1 MATLTYDPT
10 PADQPE
16 FNEAEQEA
24 LAIGEQAEAE
34 QNQMLAGKFKDAEA
48 LEKAYL
54 ELQSKL
60 GESNE
65 NGNAEEGVREQEQAP
80 EEEVEPSIADV
91 LNEANQQYA
100 ENGELSPEMIEK
112 LSAMD
117 SKELVDS
124 YMQLQAQEQVQDL
137 TESQVN
143 EVFKSVGGEEAY
155 QGLMAW
161 AGENL
166 PQNFVESY
174 DNLVNIGDP
183 SMIKLALAGLRAAYI
198 DSNGYEGQMLS
209 GKASRETADVFRS
222 QAEVVQAMN
231 DPRYDRDPAYR
242 NDVFEKLNR
251 SNIDY

>member
-24 LAIGEQAEAE
+24 LAIGEQAAAD
-34 QNQMLAGKFKDAEA
+34 QQQMLAGKFKDAEA

-60 GESNE
+60 GEQNENESNE
-65 NGNAEEGVREQEQAP
+65 VREQEEAP
-80 EEEVEPSIADV
+80 EEEVEPSVADV

-112 LSAMD
+112 LTAMD
-117 SKELVDS
+117 SKELVDT

-137 TESQVN
+137 TETQVN
-143 EVFKSVGGEEAY
+143 EVFNSVGGQEAY

-166 PQNFVESY
+166 PKNFVESY

-183 SMIKLALAGLRAAYI
+183 NMIKLALAGLRSAYI
-198 DSNGYEGQMLS
+198 DSNGYEGEMLT
-209 GKASRETADVFRS
+209 GKASQQTADVFRS
-222 QAEVVQAMN
+222 QAEVIQAMN

>member
-10 PADQPE
+10 PADEPE

-24 LAIGEQAEAE
+24 LAIGEQAAAE
-34 QNQMLAGKFKDAEA
+34 QQQMLAGKFKDAES

-60 GESNE
+60 GEQNANESNE
-65 NGNAEEGVREQEQAP
+65 VREQEEAP
-80 EEEVEPSIADV
+80 EEEVEPSVADV

-112 LSAMD
+112 LTAMD
-117 SKELVDS
+117 SKELVDT

-137 TESQVN
+137 TETQVN
-143 EVFKSVGGEEAY
+143 EVFNSVGGQEAY

-166 PQNFVESY
+166 PKNFVESY

-183 SMIKLALAGLRAAYI
+183 NMIKLALAGLRSAYI
-198 DSNGYEGQMLS
+198 DSNGYEGEMLT
-209 GKASRETADVFRS
+209 GKASQQTADVFRS
-222 QAEVVQAMN
+222 QAEVIQAMN

-242 NDVFEKLNR
+242 NDLFEKLNR